1 MDRYAYPFNP
11 TKSIS
16 QASLKGFQIP
26 LNRDVAEEVDPYF
39 AGGLA
44 DDLIEAGLDD
54 AQVSKTV
61 RSVIR
66 AVEATGDLLDVCN
79 EVERKG
85 YPDIASEIW
94 NIHLASLITVIP
106 KQRREKYMKI
116 ILKIAKGMEG

>member
-1 MDRYAYPFNP
+1 MVLQVPHTSRFQQ
-11 TKSIS
+11 TFRMGILVS
-16 QASLKGFQIP
+16 SLKSK
-26 LNRDVAEEVDPYF
+26 RDVAEEVDPYF

-66 AVEATGDLLDVCN
+66 AVEATGDLLDICN

-85 YPDIASEIW
+85 YPDIALEIW
-94 NIHLASLITVIP
+94 NIHLASLIAVIP
-106 KQRREKYMKI
+106 KQRREKYLKI

>member
-1 MDRYAYPFNP
+1 M
-11 TKSIS
+11 
-16 QASLKGFQIP
+16 
-26 LNRDVAEEVDPYF
+26 AEEVGSYF

-66 AVEATGDLLDVCN
+66 AVEAAGDLLDVCN

-94 NIHLASLITVIP
+94 NIHFASLFTVIL

-116 ILKIAKGMEG
+116 ILKLAKGMED